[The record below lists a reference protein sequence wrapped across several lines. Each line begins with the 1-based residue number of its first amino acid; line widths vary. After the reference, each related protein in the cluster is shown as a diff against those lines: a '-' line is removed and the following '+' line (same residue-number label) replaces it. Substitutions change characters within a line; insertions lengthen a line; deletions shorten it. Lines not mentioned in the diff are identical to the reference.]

1 MTHPHTSRLKM
12 PTLRQR
18 GHFYSIPRSI
28 RNRLEERGNRASQER
43 PGSIEVRDH
52 TSMGTRRKPPPPQR
66 RGRLPQ
72 GKALPTGG
80 TPSPPPNASPG
91 KAPGPAA
98 GARAATALPRTPG
111 NRPSPKPHRS
121 VSSGRKGR
129 FFLFPCI
136 KAPPFYLQLYKKVL
150 CLAIIFHPKRSRLT
164 IIGYK
169 GAVT

>member
-28 RNRLEERGNRASQER
+28 RNRLEERGNRASQES

-80 TPSPPPNASPG
+80 TPSPPPNAFPG

-98 GARAATALPRTPG
+98 GLGQPQ
-111 NRPSPKPHRS
+111 PSPGLQEIDRLPSPIVAYPPAEKAAS
-121 VSSGRKGR
+121 
-129 FFLFPCI
+129 FFVHH
-136 KAPPFYLQLYKKVL
+136 KSAPFYLQLYKRVL